1 MTPLRRYN
9 KVAPS
14 PQKMTTKTP
23 TTTNTQTIGKENRK
37 QSLQASSESSLLDGS
52 PSLKKITKTLKAEEN
67 GRPESAPIHSQR
79 SKKHMK
85 PFLSCYQMKTPN
97 SHS

>member
-52 PSLKKITKTLKAEEN
+52 PRVLAFARHFTATVKYRVGLRTSARAKYNLEFKLHVSLLE
-67 GRPESAPIHSQR
+67 
-79 SKKHMK
+79 
-85 PFLSCYQMKTPN
+85 Y
-97 SHS
+97 